1 MSTPEFNLKYTLGE
15 VRVLKDSLTK
25 LTGELIG
32 VAMIEDD
39 ELPQCWDP
47 FNKVEHTNLLLE
59 MFGITT
65 RADWGSNLLYI
76 AYVVG
81 TRAMV
86 SVRGYVEGV
95 IGHRNVPQEF
105 KALTISLFL
114 DAWAAQNN
122 GSVADL
128 CILSEKAVILA
139 KRKAGIL

>member
-1 MSTPEFNLKYTLGE
+1 MSTPEFNLKYTLEE
-15 VRVLKDSLTK
+15 VRGMRTTMAK
-25 LTGELIG
+25 LTGESIG

-65 RADWGSNLLYI
+65 RANWGSNLLYI

-86 SVRGYVEGV
+86 SVRGYVEGE
-95 IGHRNVPQEF
+95 IGSRNVPQEF
-105 KALTISLFL
+105 KALVLSLFL
-114 DAWAAQNN
+114 DAWAAKNN
-122 GSVADL
+122 GSLSGL
-128 CILSEKAVILA
+128 CTLSEKAIIQA
-139 KRKAGIL
+139 KRRAGII